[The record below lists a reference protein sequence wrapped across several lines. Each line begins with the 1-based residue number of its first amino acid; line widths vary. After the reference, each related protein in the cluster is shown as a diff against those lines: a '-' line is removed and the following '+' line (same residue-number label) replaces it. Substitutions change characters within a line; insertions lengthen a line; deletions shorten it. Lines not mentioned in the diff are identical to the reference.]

1 MATINIRRDDN
12 GMIYYDP
19 PALTLGA
26 GDFVVWSNRD
36 PQAAHQPTLQ
46 GKPADWWMTDQL
58 PSYVD
63 GQPAATSPAINLVGP
78 NGPTGN
84 TITYVDGLDPNG
96 ATGTIKI

>member
-1 MATINIRRDDN
+1 MATISIRRDDN

-26 GDFVVWSNRD
+26 GDFVVWSNKD

-58 PSYVD
+58 PCFVD
-63 GQPAATSPAINLVGP
+63 GQPAATSPAINLAGAAGTSIV
-78 NGPTGN
+78 
-84 TITYVDGLDPNG
+84 YVDGLDPDAG
-96 ATGTIKI
+96 SGTISF